1 MLIKATLSN
10 ARHPEYGE
18 VTIPFPIKTSE
29 YDHTMEML
37 ANLEIGNV
45 MGRDCKIM
53 ELSSPY
59 SILQKLEGSE
69 VNIDELDYLAKRLES
84 FEADQDLQFQAAA
97 FARGVTS
104 IEDFINLTFCSDQAT
119 VIYDF
124 TNLEAV
130 GRQHFMNLHGGCAS
144 MEELENL
151 DGYETALLL
160 IDGGGAEITPY
171 GVLYDNGMQMEQLY
185 KGGSFPPYLYDA
197 YELVLPI
204 SPAQDPQNKTY
215 LYLPSSDLQ
224 LERTLL
230 RGEIMEREGW
240 FHKLEPIQL
249 SGVIIEKLDTRRD
262 SIRELNEMCRS
273 IHQLSH
279 ADRAKLDAAVEYTH
293 AQTARQIRQVTE
305 HLDQFDFAPGVHPQL
320 LSAKSVCARI
330 AMKCMGVKLD
340 NLPQRLLAMFQ
351 FYCTC
356 MEENK
361 LGTAMDCIEEVAA
374 MSLQVVLRECRQL
387 GTDLTIT
394 QGEQFLQSRI
404 LPHQNRGKLKNR
416 TDEISALIQRAV
428 DQSSAPGIRGEAE
441 KRAIAGAW
449 LDLAIA
455 CAKVSVK
462 QDADERRLM
471 HTEEPNP
478 SGQEQPMQAV

>member
-97 FARGVTS
+97 FARGVAS

-124 TNLEAV
+124 TKLEEA

-144 MEELENL
+144 TEELENL

-185 KGGSFPPYLYDA
+185 KGGPFPPYLYDA
-197 YELVLPI
+197 YELVLPV
-204 SPAQDPQNKTY
+204 SPTQSPQNKTY
-215 LYLPSSDLQ
+215 LYLPSSNLQ

-230 RGEIMEREGW
+230 RGGIMEREGW

-249 SGVIIEKLDTRRD
+249 SSVITAKLDTRRD

-273 IHQLSH
+273 IHLLNMGHCGACGCQYSAAFSRPRFFLPGKEPAYDQIFCEGH
-279 ADRAKLDAAVEYTH
+279 ASGRTGAHDD
-293 AQTARQIRQVTE
+293 
-305 HLDQFDFAPGVHPQL
+305 
-320 LSAKSVCARI
+320 
-330 AMKCMGVKLD
+330 
-340 NLPQRLLAMFQ
+340 
-351 FYCTC
+351 
-356 MEENK
+356 
-361 LGTAMDCIEEVAA
+361 
-374 MSLQVVLRECRQL
+374 ECPW
-387 GTDLTIT
+387 
-394 QGEQFLQSRI
+394 F
-404 LPHQNRGKLKNR
+404 
-416 TDEISALIQRAV
+416 
-428 DQSSAPGIRGEAE
+428 SAPGLRHQNPQSIPLSCGRPELPVLPALSAE
-441 KRAIAGAW
+441 RMHHSCLPIHCRAVGKRCDWVPGIGDGVFRNNSPHRLSAANPGCGKLGW
-449 LDLAIA
+449 PGSGKPYQDGKLANILLLR
-455 CAKVSVK
+455 KR
-462 QDADERRLM
+462 E
-471 HTEEPNP
+471 
-478 SGQEQPMQAV
+478 

>member
-1 MLIKATLSN
+1 MRIKATLSN
-10 ARHPEYGE
+10 TRHPEYGE
-18 VTIPFPIKTSE
+18 VTIPLPIKTSE
-29 YDHTMEML
+29 YDRTMEML
-37 ANLEIGNV
+37 ANLEIGDV

-97 FARGVTS
+97 FARGVAS

-124 TNLEAV
+124 TKLEEA

-144 MEELENL
+144 TEELENL

-185 KGGSFPPYLYDA
+185 KGGPFPPYLYDA
-197 YELVLPI
+197 YELVLSI
-204 SPAQDPQNKTY
+204 SPTQSPENKTY
-215 LYLPSSDLQ
+215 LYLPSSNLQ

-230 RGEIMEREGW
+230 RGGIMEREGW

-249 SGVIIEKLDTRRD
+249 SSVITAKLDTRRD

-279 ADRAKLDAAVEYTH
+279 VDRAKLDAAVEY
-293 AQTARQIRQVTE
+293 ARAKTASQIRQVAE
-305 HLDQFDFAPGVHPQL
+305 HLDQFDFAPDVHTPEEYGRYMIRD
-320 LSAKSVCARI
+320 S
-330 AMKCMGVKLD
+330 G
-340 NLPQRLLAMFQ
+340 Q
-351 FYCTC
+351 FDYPSEWST
-356 MEENK
+356 
-361 LGTAMDCIEEVAA
+361 GDRA
-374 MSLQVVLRECRQL
+374 
-387 GTDLTIT
+387 
-394 QGEQFLQSRI
+394 
-404 LPHQNRGKLKNR
+404 QNRYLADYNN
-416 TDEISALIQRAV
+416 QRR
-428 DQSSAPGIRGEAE
+428 GITPA
-441 KRAIAGAW
+441 
-449 LDLAIA
+449 
-455 CAKVSVK
+455 
-462 QDADERRLM
+462 
-471 HTEEPNP
+471 
-478 SGQEQPMQAV
+478 QEQAMLTGSMFGWDVPGADPRQYEDHQAPQAEEMTMG

>member
-1 MLIKATLSN
+1 MNRHLFSNLIHPHTIRNPHPSLPVAGSPAVKAVHTPLMAFSVGPVIRSACEQGWKKSTERKKAMLIKATLSN

-97 FARGVTS
+97 FARGVAS

-124 TNLEAV
+124 TKLEEA

-144 MEELENL
+144 TEELENL

-185 KGGSFPPYLYDA
+185 KGGPFPPYLYDA
-197 YELVLPI
+197 YELVLPV
-204 SPAQDPQNKTY
+204 SPTQSPQNKTY
-215 LYLPSSDLQ
+215 LYLPSSNLQ

-230 RGEIMEREGW
+230 RGRIMEREGW

-249 SGVIIEKLDTRRD
+249 SSVITAKLDTRRD

-273 IHQLSH
+273 IHLLSH
-279 ADRAKLDAAVEYTH
+279 VDRSKLDAAVEY
-293 AQTARQIRQVTE
+293 AQAKTASQIRKVAE
-305 HLDQFDFAPGVHPQL
+305 HLDQFDFAPGVHTPEEYGRYMIRDSGHFNYDSNLDEFYDYGKYGRQHL
-320 LSAKSVCARI
+320 EQSQGMFTEQGYISYQGVLSLEAL
-330 AMKCMGVKLD
+330 MKEA
-340 NLPQRLLAMFQ
+340 PTEQFQ
-351 FYCTC
+351 
-356 MEENK
+356 EE
-361 LGTAMDCIEEVAA
+361 
-374 MSLQVVLRECRQL
+374 
-387 GTDLTIT
+387 
-394 QGEQFLQSRI
+394 QGE
-404 LPHQNRGKLKNR
+404 
-416 TDEISALIQRAV
+416 
-428 DQSSAPGIRGEAE
+428 
-441 KRAIAGAW
+441 
-449 LDLAIA
+449 DL
-455 CAKVSVK
+455 
-462 QDADERRLM
+462 EMGGL
-471 HTEEPNP
+471 T
-478 SGQEQPMQAV
+478 

>member
-104 IEDFINLTFCSDQAT
+104 IEDFINLTFCSEQAT

-215 LYLPSSDLQ
+215 LYNDVQDANPHMATLIQRSSILPARRTERFFTLSNNQRQVQLSIYQGENYYAADNLLLGELSVSVPPDEAGKQWVTVTFAYDINGILEVIAESSSGDQRRKVILNPQ
-224 LERTLL
+224 LNWSEEEISQALERLGTLPDPSLPREEDLLLLSRAERLFAQLSDCRREEAAYIIQALNQAL
-230 RGEIMEREGW
+230 RSGSSIRLSQEREG
-240 FHKLEPIQL
+240 L
-249 SGVIIEKLDTRRD
+249 RR
-262 SIRELNEMCRS
+262 
-273 IHQLSH
+273 
-279 ADRAKLDAAVEYTH
+279 
-293 AQTARQIRQVTE
+293 
-305 HLDQFDFAPGVHPQL
+305 HLDELETWA
-320 LSAKSVCARI
+320 
-330 AMKCMGVKLD
+330 
-340 NLPQRLLAMFQ
+340 QRDIWGEPYEQ
-351 FYCTC
+351 N
-356 MEENK
+356 EED
-361 LGTAMDCIEEVAA
+361 M
-374 MSLQVVLRECRQL
+374 
-387 GTDLTIT
+387 
-394 QGEQFLQSRI
+394 
-404 LPHQNRGKLKNR
+404 P
-416 TDEISALIQRAV
+416 
-428 DQSSAPGIRGEAE
+428 
-441 KRAIAGAW
+441 
-449 LDLAIA
+449 
-455 CAKVSVK
+455 
-462 QDADERRLM
+462 
-471 HTEEPNP
+471 
-478 SGQEQPMQAV
+478 

>member
-10 ARHPEYGE
+10 TRHPEYGE
-18 VTIPFPIKTSE
+18 VTIPLPIKTSE
-29 YDHTMEML
+29 YDRTMEML
-37 ANLEIGNV
+37 ANLEIGDV

-97 FARGVTS
+97 FARGVAS

-124 TNLEAV
+124 TKLEEA

-144 MEELENL
+144 TEELENL

-185 KGGSFPPYLYDA
+185 KGGPFPPYLYDA
-197 YELVLPI
+197 YELVLPV
-204 SPAQDPQNKTY
+204 SPTQSPQNKTY
-215 LYLPSSDLQ
+215 LYLPSSNLQ

-230 RGEIMEREGW
+230 RGGIMEREGW

-249 SGVIIEKLDTRRD
+249 SSVITAKLDTRRD

-273 IHQLSH
+273 IHLLILKGFLSVCLFTTVPVRLYTLSVSLQGTFSAGLTGYGSSIGTIGEGILDDLSSVESITEMAGESLSFGLSVITSPITSPSAKARVIDTGLLGRPSEPQLASLRH
-279 ADRAKLDAAVEYTH
+279 GSSTPGRISVGRPPCLSLGLDGSIIVPDGIIAIQLATGCFMDGWTRLAPYLAVVDRGY
-293 AQTARQIRQVTE
+293 IRQTDITE
-305 HLDQFDFAPGVHPQL
+305 Q
-320 LSAKSVCARI
+320 
-330 AMKCMGVKLD
+330 
-340 NLPQRLLAMFQ
+340 
-351 FYCTC
+351 
-356 MEENK
+356 
-361 LGTAMDCIEEVAA
+361 
-374 MSLQVVLRECRQL
+374 
-387 GTDLTIT
+387 
-394 QGEQFLQSRI
+394 I
-404 LPHQNRGKLKNR
+404 L
-416 TDEISALIQRAV
+416 
-428 DQSSAPGIRGEAE
+428 
-441 KRAIAGAW
+441 
-449 LDLAIA
+449 
-455 CAKVSVK
+455 
-462 QDADERRLM
+462 
-471 HTEEPNP
+471 
-478 SGQEQPMQAV
+478 

>member
-1 MLIKATLSN
+1 MAFSVGPVIRSACEQGWKKSTERKKAMLIKATLSN

-273 IHQLSH
+273 IHQISH

-293 AQTARQIRQVTE
+293 AKTARQIRQVTE
-305 HLDQFDFAPGVHPQL
+305 HLDQFDFAPGVHTPEEYGRYMIR
-320 LSAKSVCARI
+320 LSV
-330 AMKCMGVKLD
+330 
-340 NLPQRLLAMFQ
+340 P
-351 FYCTC
+351 
-356 MEENK
+356 
-361 LGTAMDCIEEVAA
+361 
-374 MSLQVVLRECRQL
+374 
-387 GTDLTIT
+387 
-394 QGEQFLQSRI
+394 
-404 LPHQNRGKLKNR
+404 
-416 TDEISALIQRAV
+416 
-428 DQSSAPGIRGEAE
+428 
-441 KRAIAGAW
+441 AW
-449 LDLAIA
+449 
-455 CAKVSVK
+455 
-462 QDADERRLM
+462 R
-471 HTEEPNP
+471 H
-478 SGQEQPMQAV
+478 PMW

>member
-1 MLIKATLSN
+1 MVGKAKIGPYQRFIDAVIDAAVHECADHLRQFFGIRHRLGIIADMDAHIM
-10 ARHPEYGE
+10 AR
-18 VTIPFPIKTSE
+18 
-29 YDHTMEML
+29 D
-37 ANLEIGNV
+37 
-45 MGRDCKIM
+45 R
-53 ELSSPY
+53 
-59 SILQKLEGSE
+59 
-69 VNIDELDYLAKRLES
+69 
-84 FEADQDLQFQAAA
+84 
-97 FARGVTS
+97 
-104 IEDFINLTFCSDQAT
+104 AT

-130 GRQHFMNLHGGCAS
+130 GRQHFMNLYGGCAS

-230 RGEIMEREGW
+230 RGEITEREGW

-249 SGVIIEKLDTRRD
+249 SGVITEKLDTRRD

-293 AQTARQIRQVTE
+293 AKTARQIDLFCRDEQMVNK
-305 HLDQFDFAPGVHPQL
+305 QFVY
-320 LSAKSVCARI
+320 I
-330 AMKCMGVKLD
+330 
-340 NLPQRLLAMFQ
+340 NQRPRSQ
-351 FYCTC
+351 
-356 MEENK
+356 
-361 LGTAMDCIEEVAA
+361 
-374 MSLQVVLRECRQL
+374 Q
-387 GTDLTIT
+387 
-394 QGEQFLQSRI
+394 
-404 LPHQNRGKLKNR
+404 
-416 TDEISALIQRAV
+416 
-428 DQSSAPGIRGEAE
+428 
-441 KRAIAGAW
+441 
-449 LDLAIA
+449 
-455 CAKVSVK
+455 
-462 QDADERRLM
+462 
-471 HTEEPNP
+471 
-478 SGQEQPMQAV
+478 

>member
-10 ARHPEYGE
+10 AMHPEYGE

-29 YDHTMEML
+29 YDRTMEML
-37 ANLEIGNV
+37 ANLKIGDA

-59 SILQKLEGSE
+59 SILQKLEYSE

-97 FARGVTS
+97 FARGVAS

-124 TNLEAV
+124 TKLEEA

-144 MEELENL
+144 TEELENL

-185 KGGSFPPYLYDA
+185 KGGPFPPYLYDA
-197 YELVLPI
+197 YELVLPV
-204 SPAQDPQNKTY
+204 SPTQSPQNKTY
-215 LYLPSSDLQ
+215 LYLPSSNLQ

-230 RGEIMEREGW
+230 RGGIMEREGW

-249 SGVIIEKLDTRRD
+249 SSVITAKLDTRRD

-273 IHQLSH
+273 IHRKLYEQAGMSESAIDEIYTYDWRCFCSQRTYENRTQPLPDLYISDEGQSVRSSLLKKFPALSTTFDEQDFPGQYAWIDTIEDPDLFRKINLLSN
-279 ADRAKLDAAVEYTH
+279 ADLELLTLLVIHGYSEAEI
-293 AQTARQIRQVTE
+293 ARQRGCSRNTISKK
-305 HLDQFDFAPGVHPQL
+305 F
-320 LSAKSVCARI
+320 ARI
-330 AMKCMGVKLD
+330 K
-340 NLPQRLLAMFQ
+340 R
-351 FYCTC
+351 
-356 MEENK
+356 
-361 LGTAMDCIEEVAA
+361 
-374 MSLQVVLRECRQL
+374 
-387 GTDLTIT
+387 
-394 QGEQFLQSRI
+394 FL
-404 LPHQNRGKLKNR
+404 K
-416 TDEISALIQRAV
+416 
-428 DQSSAPGIRGEAE
+428 
-441 KRAIAGAW
+441 
-449 LDLAIA
+449 
-455 CAKVSVK
+455 
-462 QDADERRLM
+462 
-471 HTEEPNP
+471 
-478 SGQEQPMQAV
+478 

>member
-10 ARHPEYGE
+10 AMHPEYGE

-29 YDHTMEML
+29 YDRTMEML

-97 FARGVTS
+97 FARGVAS

-124 TNLEAV
+124 TKLEEA

-144 MEELENL
+144 TEELENL

-185 KGGSFPPYLYDA
+185 KGGPFPPYLYDA
-197 YELVLPI
+197 YELVLPV
-204 SPAQDPQNKTY
+204 SPTQSPQNKTY
-215 LYLPSSDLQ
+215 LYLPSSNLQ

-230 RGEIMEREGW
+230 RGGIMEREGW

-249 SGVIIEKLDTRRD
+249 SSVITAKLDTRRD

-273 IHQLSH
+273 IHLLSH
-279 ADRAKLDAAVEYTH
+279 VDRSKLDAAVEY
-293 AQTARQIRQVTE
+293 AQAKTASQIRKVAE
-305 HLDQFDFAPGVHPQL
+305 HLDQFDFAPGVHTPEEYGRYMIRDSGHFNYDSKPVMDTRDLQREIYQIVDQTVGL
-320 LSAKSVCARI
+320 LDRFEEYCSAAQKDIDLADGHEVFTAIHRQISHS
-330 AMKCMGVKLD
+330 LD
-340 NLPQRLLAMFQ
+340 NAITGLSCWVAELENMQEKQETGLLQ
-351 FYCTC
+351 HKET
-356 MEENK
+356 
-361 LGTAMDCIEEVAA
+361 D
-374 MSLQVVLRECRQL
+374 
-387 GTDLTIT
+387 DLT
-394 QGEQFLQSRI
+394 LS
-404 LPHQNRGKLKNR
+404 
-416 TDEISALIQRAV
+416 
-428 DQSSAPGIRGEAE
+428 
-441 KRAIAGAW
+441 
-449 LDLAIA
+449 
-455 CAKVSVK
+455 
-462 QDADERRLM
+462 M
-471 HTEEPNP
+471 
-478 SGQEQPMQAV
+478 

>member
-10 ARHPEYGE
+10 TRHPEYGE
-18 VTIPFPIKTSE
+18 VTIPLPIKTSE
-29 YDHTMEML
+29 YDRTVEML

-45 MGRDCKIM
+45 TGRDCKIM

-97 FARGVTS
+97 FARGVAS

-144 MEELENL
+144 TEELENL

-171 GVLYDNGMQMEQLY
+171 GVLYDNGMKMEQLY
-185 KGGSFPPYLYDA
+185 KGGPFPPYLYDA

-204 SPAQDPQNKTY
+204 SPAQAPKNKTY
-215 LYLPSSDLQ
+215 LYLPSSNLQ

-230 RGEIMEREGW
+230 RGEIMEQEGW

-249 SGVIIEKLDTRRD
+249 SSVITEKLDTRRD

-279 ADRAKLDAAVEYTH
+279 VDRAKLNAAVEYRTYYRTGWNIKDNN
-293 AQTARQIRQVTE
+293 QKF
-305 HLDQFDFAPGVHPQL
+305 FDNEIQMSGMIGSQDGAYENFREFVDTINTPEN
-320 LSAKSVCARI
+320 I
-330 AMKCMGVKLD
+330 ALEQMM
-340 NLPQRLLAMFQ
+340 
-351 FYCTC
+351 
-356 MEENK
+356 
-361 LGTAMDCIEEVAA
+361 IEALYQA
-374 MSLQVVLRECRQL
+374 
-387 GTDLTIT
+387 
-394 QGEQFLQSRI
+394 
-404 LPHQNRGKLKNR
+404 
-416 TDEISALIQRAV
+416 ISAL
-428 DQSSAPGIRGEAE
+428 SAEEQALVQGLIFNGMTEREYAE
-441 KRAIAGAW
+441 QMGVYRNAIHEKKVRVIKKIKKFIENW
-449 LDLAIA
+449 L
-455 CAKVSVK
+455 
-462 QDADERRLM
+462 
-471 HTEEPNP
+471 
-478 SGQEQPMQAV
+478 

>member
-1 MLIKATLSN
+1 MRIKATLSN
-10 ARHPEYGE
+10 TRHPEYGE
-18 VTIPFPIKTSE
+18 VTIPLPIKTSE
-29 YDHTMEML
+29 YDRTMEML
-37 ANLEIGNV
+37 ANLEIGDV

-97 FARGVTS
+97 FARGVAS

-124 TNLEAV
+124 TKLEEA

-144 MEELENL
+144 TEELENL

-185 KGGSFPPYLYDA
+185 KGGPFPPYLYDA

-204 SPAQDPQNKTY
+204 SPTQSPENETY
-215 LYLPSSDLQ
+215 LYLPSSNLQ

-230 RGEIMEREGW
+230 RGGIMEREGW

-249 SGVIIEKLDTRRD
+249 SSVITAKLDTRRD

-279 ADRAKLDAAVEYTH
+279 VDRAKLDAAVEY
-293 AQTARQIRQVTE
+293 ARAKTASQIRQVAE
-305 HLDQFDFAPGVHPQL
+305 HLDQFDFAPGVHTPEEYGRYMIRDSGQFDYDSNLDEFYDYGRYGRQHLEQNQGMFTEQGYISYQGILSLEVLMKEAPTGQL
-320 LSAKSVCARI
+320 
-330 AMKCMGVKLD
+330 
-340 NLPQRLLAMFQ
+340 Q
-351 FYCTC
+351 
-356 MEENK
+356 EE
-361 LGTAMDCIEEVAA
+361 
-374 MSLQVVLRECRQL
+374 
-387 GTDLTIT
+387 
-394 QGEQFLQSRI
+394 QGE
-404 LPHQNRGKLKNR
+404 
-416 TDEISALIQRAV
+416 
-428 DQSSAPGIRGEAE
+428 
-441 KRAIAGAW
+441 
-449 LDLAIA
+449 DL
-455 CAKVSVK
+455 
-462 QDADERRLM
+462 EMGGL
-471 HTEEPNP
+471 T
-478 SGQEQPMQAV
+478 